1 MNNEMKALLFK
12 QFLMES
18 INKEAYEKIMPDLI
32 DQALI
37 LCENTKRSEQAE
49 IEARALIQ
57 AFIELYGEYD
67 MIETRRAELERKV
80 AESRETYNKSLD
92 ALAECVSMIFCIKI
106 SNFTV
111 LGLDTEVMS
120 FIYKDPI
127 IETKISI
134 DRDCSIKITILQ

>member
-12 QFLMES
+12 QFLIET
-18 INKEAYEKIMPDLI
+18 INKEAYAKVMPDLI

-37 LCENTKRSEQAE
+37 LYENTKRGEQTE
-49 IEARALIQ
+49 METRALIQ
-57 AFIELYGEYD
+57 AFIELYGEDD
-67 MIETRRAELERKV
+67 MIKSKRAELERMV
-80 AESRETYNKSLD
+80 AENQKIRNKSLE
-92 ALAECVSMIFCIKI
+92 ALAECVSMIFRIEI

-111 LGLDTEVMS
+111 LGLDAEVMS

-134 DRDCSIKITILQ
+134 KRDCGIKVIILQ